1 MLQLLVLLF
10 AAYPPMP
17 LPATGEAY
25 DIALLKSAGLPD
37 DGPSLVEHLKRRT
50 PDTRPHRQQKIPA
63 IPFAHFQ
70 LIQTLTERNGR
81 VFIGIGCGVLV
92 KFQYIKSK
100 SETTRNI

>member
-50 PDTRPHRQQKIPA
+50 PDPSTITRIRQALAVLSDDRFEKREA
-63 IPFAHFQ
+63 A
-70 LIQTLTERNGR
+70 TLE
-81 VFIGIGCGVLV
+81 LV
-92 KFQYIKSK
+92 KLGPVCRSCLI
-100 SETTRNI
+100 EA